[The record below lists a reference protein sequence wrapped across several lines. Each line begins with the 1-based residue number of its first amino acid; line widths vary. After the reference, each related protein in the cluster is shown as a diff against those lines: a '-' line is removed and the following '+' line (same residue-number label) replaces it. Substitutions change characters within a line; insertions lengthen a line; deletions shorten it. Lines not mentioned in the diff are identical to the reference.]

1 MYRELLMKNQ
11 LKGNRTMEEYMGA
24 YGEEEVSYEE
34 KDYVFWRDFEADLED
49 FEADLEAWS
58 LQDAEQDY
66 EEHLYD
72 NGTLKEGE

>member
-1 MYRELLMKNQ
+1 
-11 LKGNRTMEEYMGA
+11 MEEYMGA

-34 KDYVFWRDFEADLED
+34 KDYVFWQDFES
-49 FEADLEAWS
+49 DLEAWS

>member
-11 LKGNRTMEEYMGA
+11 LKGNRKMEEYMGA

-34 KDYVFWRDFEADLED
+34 KDYVFWQDFES
-49 FEADLEAWS
+49 DLEAWS

-72 NGTLKEGE
+72 NGTLTEGE

>member
-34 KDYVFWRDFEADLED
+34 KDYVFWQDFES
-49 FEADLEAWS
+49 DLEAWS

>member
-1 MYRELLMKNQ
+1 
-11 LKGNRTMEEYMGA
+11 MEEYMGA

-34 KDYVFWRDFEADLED
+34 KDYVFWQDFESDLEA
-49 FEADLEAWS
+49 FEEEMEAWS
-58 LQDAEQDY
+58 LQAAEQDY

>member
-1 MYRELLMKNQ
+1 
-11 LKGNRTMEEYMGA
+11 MEEYMGA

-34 KDYVFWRDFEADLED
+34 KDYVFWQDFES
-49 FEADLEAWS
+49 DLEACFI
-58 LQDAEQDY
+58 QDAEQDY